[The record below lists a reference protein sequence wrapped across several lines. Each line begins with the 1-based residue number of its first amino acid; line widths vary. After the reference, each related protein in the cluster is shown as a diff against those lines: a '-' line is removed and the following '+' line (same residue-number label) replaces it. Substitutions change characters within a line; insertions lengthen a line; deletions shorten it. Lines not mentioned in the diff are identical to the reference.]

1 MRRYLLPAAIV
12 ASVLILV
19 VTVVLAASPAARQ
32 MVGWTAERPTA
43 QQLPQPV
50 EGADLSGSGP
60 GTLVSAMTMP
70 EFSRSPQGSQLNAAR
85 VVYRSTNGDT
95 GEPTVV
101 SGAVFTPGGSAPV
114 GGWPVVAFGHG
125 TLGIDEPC
133 APSLSATL
141 LGLTDWVVRLTELGF
156 AVAFADF
163 QGLGSPGIHPY
174 LDARTA
180 GLNMIDSVR
189 ALRHTFTDISERWAA
204 IGGSQG
210 GGAVWAVG
218 EQAGS
223 YSPELLP
230 RGVLALAP
238 VADVAGLV
246 DKALDGSLT
255 KEQVAAL
262 VLIVES
268 LARLHPDI
276 DRDDYRHGLA
286 AENWDILIACSGDL
300 VHTRE
305 DVIDRLSSDDVR
317 PRSPEAADRLRT
329 YLRQWA
335 LPQQRLAAPMSVV
348 YGGEDEYIDPQWTT
362 DALARACELGG
373 RVVWDFQPDK
383 GHGDLEVADQLGW
396 LAERLE
402 GLPMPAPVGAAAAQ
416 SCG

>member
-1 MRRYLLPAAIV
+1 MRRYLLPAGIV
-12 ASVLILV
+12 LSVLIV
-19 VTVVLAASPAARQ
+19 IAAVVLAVSPAARQ
-32 MVGWTAERPTA
+32 TVGLSSRPPATAS
-43 QQLPQPV
+43 PQPIA
-50 EGADLSGSGP
+50 GADLSGSGP
-60 GTLVSAMTMP
+60 GSLVSAMTMP
-70 EFSRSPQGSQLNAAR
+70 EFSRSPQGSVLNSAR

-101 SGAVFTPGGSAPV
+101 SGSVFTPGGAAPA

-133 APSLSATL
+133 GPSLSATL
-141 LGLTDWVVRLTELGF
+141 LGLTDWVVKLTELGF

-174 LDARTA
+174 LDSKTA

-189 ALRHTFTDISERWAA
+189 ALRHTFPDISDKWAA
-204 IGGSQG
+204 LGGSQG

-218 EQAGS
+218 EQAGT

-238 VADVAGLV
+238 VADIAGLV
-246 DKALDGSLT
+246 DKSVDGSLT

-268 LARLHPDI
+268 LARLHPDVN
-276 DRDDYRHGLA
+276 RDDYRHGTA
-286 AENWDILIACSGDL
+286 AENWDILIACSGDA

-305 DVIDRLSSDDVR
+305 AVIDRLESGDLR
-317 PRSPEAADRLRT
+317 PATAEAADRLRG

-335 LPQQRLAAPMSVV
+335 LPQQKLAAPMSVV
-348 YGGEDEYIDPQWTT
+348 YGGEDEYIDPGWTT
-362 DALARACELGG
+362 DALARACALGG
-373 RVVWDFQPDK
+373 TVVWDFQPDK

-402 GLPMPAPVGAAAAQ
+402 GLPMQRPQGEAAANA
-416 SCG
+416 CG

>member
-1 MRRYLLPAAIV
+1 MRRYLLPAGIV
-12 ASVLILV
+12 AAVLLV
-19 VTVVLAASPAARQ
+19 VAAAVLVLSPSARQTFGLAGEPPAAASP
-32 MVGWTAERPTA
+32 
-43 QQLPQPV
+43 QPI
-50 EGADLSGSGP
+50 EGADLSGTGP
-60 GTLVSAMTMP
+60 GSLVSAMTMP
-70 EFSRSPQGSQLNAAR
+70 EFARSPQGSVLNSAR
-85 VVYRSTNGDT
+85 VVYRSTNGDS

-101 SGAVFTPGGSAPV
+101 SGAVFTPAGAAPA

-133 APSLSATL
+133 GPSLSATL
-141 LGLTDWVVRLTELGF
+141 LGLTDWVVKLTELGF
-156 AVAFADF
+156 AVALADF
-163 QGLGSPGIHPY
+163 QGLGEPGIHPY
-174 LDARTA
+174 LDSKTA

-189 ALRHTFTDISERWAA
+189 ALRHTFPDISDNWAA
-204 IGGSQG
+204 LGGSQG
-210 GGAVWAVG
+210 GGAVWAAG
-218 EQAGS
+218 EQAGT

-246 DKALDGSLT
+246 DKSVDGTLT

-268 LARLHPDI
+268 LARLHPEI
-276 DRDDYRHGLA
+276 NRDDYRHGTA
-286 AENWDILIACSGDL
+286 AENWDILIACSGDA

-305 DVIDRLSSDDVR
+305 SVIDRLEPADLR
-317 PRSPEAADRLRT
+317 PDTPEAADRLRT

-348 YGGEDEYIDPQWTT
+348 YGGEDEYIDPAWTT
-362 DALARACELGG
+362 DALARACALGG
-373 RVVWDFQPDK
+373 TVVWDFQPDK

-402 GLPMPAPVGAAAAQ
+402 GLPMPRPEGGAAATT
-416 SCG
+416 CG

>member
-1 MRRYLLPAAIV
+1 MRRYLLPGAV
-12 ASVLILV
+12 VLSVLILISV
-19 VTVVLAASPAARQ
+19 VVLAVSPAARQ
-32 MVGWTAERPTA
+32 TVGLSDRPPATEA
-43 QQLPQPV
+43 PQPV
-50 EGADLSGSGP
+50 EGADLSDNGAGS
-60 GTLVSAMTMP
+60 LVSAMTMP
-70 EFSRSPQGSQLNAAR
+70 EFSRSPQGSGLRSAR

-101 SGAVFTPGGSAPV
+101 SGAVFTPEGNAPA

-141 LGLTDWVVRLTELGF
+141 LGLTDWVVKLTELGF
-156 AVAFADF
+156 AVTFADF
-163 QGLGSPGIHPY
+163 QGLGSPGVHPY

-189 ALRHTFTDISERWAA
+189 ALRHTFPDISEKWAA
-204 IGGSQG
+204 LGGSQG

-218 EQAGS
+218 EQVGS
-223 YSPELLP
+223 YAPELLP
-230 RGVLALAP
+230 SGVLALAP

-246 DKALDGSLT
+246 DKAVDGTLT

-286 AENWDILIACSGDL
+286 AENWDILIACSGDP

-305 DVIDRLSSDDVR
+305 DVIDRLTADDVK
-317 PRSPEAADRLRT
+317 PRTSEAADRLRG

-335 LPQQRLAAPMSVV
+335 LPQQPLAVPMSVA
-348 YGGEDEYIDPQWTT
+348 YGGVDEYIDPQWTT
-362 DALARACELGG
+362 DALARACDLGG
-373 RVVWDFQPDK
+373 RIVWDFQPDK

-402 GLPMPAPVGAAAAQ
+402 GVPMVQPEGEAAAAA
-416 SCG
+416 CG